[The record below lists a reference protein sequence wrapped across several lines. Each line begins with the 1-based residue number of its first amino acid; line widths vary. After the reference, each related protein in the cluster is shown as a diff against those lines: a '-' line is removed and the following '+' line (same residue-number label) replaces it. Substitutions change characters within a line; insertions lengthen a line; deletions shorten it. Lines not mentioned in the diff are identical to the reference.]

1 LCDTNCD
8 RLQIVKSIVDAGC
21 KVVVTGGKVGE
32 LYLHYANKFGLMIV
46 RIPTK
51 FDLRR
56 LCKSIGATPL
66 PRLVRRLLT
75 TCTFLAELFVLFLLT
90 TYCL

>member
-1 LCDTNCD
+1 MQFCV
-8 RLQIVKSIVDAGC
+8 QQVKAIAETGC

-32 LYLHYANKFGLMIV
+32 MYLHYANKYRLMVI
-46 RIPTK
+46 RLMTK

-66 PRLVRRLLT
+66 PRLVSTMITICSLL
-75 TCTFLAELFVLFLLT
+75 
-90 TYCL
+90 